1 MLIRNAYVDLLGKF
15 CLQFSLFKI
24 ISYISFQKLVENFM
38 QQSVSMVLFIRK
50 KYFCADSCCN
60 VYFTFVKYIWAEV
73 PDNHLSNRSFE

>member
-24 ISYISFQKLVENFM
+24 TSYISFQKLVENFM

-50 KYFCADSCCN
+50 NISVQIHVAMS
-60 VYFTFVKYIWAEV
+60 IL
-73 PDNHLSNRSFE
+73 HL

>member
-50 KYFCADSCCN
+50 NISVQIHVAMS
-60 VYFTFVKYIWAEV
+60 IL
-73 PDNHLSNRSFE
+73 HL